1 MPLKNTEVI
10 YQDLEAEKKKFNEA
24 LDTLDNVLIR
34 LEELWLLNV

>member
-10 YQDLEAEKKKFNEA
+10 YQDLEGEKKKFNEA